1 MGDPV
6 LHSTNCSTFFHAS
19 PLHHH
24 TIPRAFLFSRGLLGF
39 GLQGVRL
46 FSCEQSFVS
55 SPNYF
60 VLPYSHCCRY
70 FVSFSLSFFLSLS
83 VSRAYQQLRSL
94 LQPQRH
100 APGPPFPYL
109 GTFALPTEASRQRRS
124 SSVTITFYTNSM
136 AIRNG
141 SAMIDRSFV

>member
-24 TIPRAFLFSRGLLGF
+24 TIPRAFLFSRVDCSASAFKGFAFFRVNSRSFLLPTISTF
-39 GLQGVRL
+39 LVPIVADI
-46 FSCEQSFVS
+46 S
-55 SPNYF
+55 
-60 VLPYSHCCRY
+60 
-70 FVSFSLSFFLSLS
+70 SLSLSLFFLSLS
-83 VSRAYQQLRSL
+83 LSRAYQQLRSL

-124 SSVTITFYTNSM
+124 SSVTITFLHQFNGYSKW
-136 AIRNG
+136 IRN
-141 SAMIDRSFV
+141 D